1 MVDISDLAAM
11 DHELL
16 PAFETAFLQ
25 RQRQQQRLR
34 FQYRDTKGV
43 VTSRVVEPQAMLL
56 LPSLITIVLKY
67 NH

>member
-1 MVDISDLAAM
+1 MVDVSGLAAM

-25 RQRQQQRLR
+25 RQR

-56 LPSLITIVLKY
+56 LLPLIAIVLKY